1 MDQAVNG
8 DDSKEYLRSQLGPKL
23 KPGDIV
29 IGDNRPAHKAAD
41 QLWQP
46 LDTILDET
54 QAEECR
60 NYFENAG
67 YASKQ

>member
-8 DDSKEYLRSQLGPKL
+8 DDFKEYLRSQLGPKL

-41 QLWQP
+41 
-46 LDTILDET
+46 
-54 QAEECR
+54 AEAIIAAWGR
-60 NYFENAG
+60 R
-67 YASKQ
+67 